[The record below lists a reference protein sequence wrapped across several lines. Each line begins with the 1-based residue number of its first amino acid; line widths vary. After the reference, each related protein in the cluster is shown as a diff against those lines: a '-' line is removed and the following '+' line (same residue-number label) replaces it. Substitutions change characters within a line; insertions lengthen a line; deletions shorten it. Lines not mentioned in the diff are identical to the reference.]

1 MSVRAFLGRGGL
13 ALAGACLLAGL
24 GAGVASAAPDH
35 CVSTNG
41 TVRVQ
46 QGTATCYS
54 VAGRGNVAVAHGPGT
69 NAEAGATP
77 GDEHNRARVQ
87 GSNSTAVSGDGD
99 NNSATAR
106 GTDTGA
112 RAGNGSNNTAV
123 ARTDGCRADAQGQGT
138 TARC

>member
-1 MSVRAFLGRGGL
+1 MMMRSFLGRGGL
-13 ALAGACLLAGL
+13 AIAGACLLAGL

-54 VAGRGNVAVAHGPGT
+54 EAGRGNVAVAHGPNT
-69 NAEAGATP
+69 YAAAGDEP

-87 GSNSTAVSGDGD
+87 GADSTAVSGNGD
-99 NNSATAR
+99 NNSATAQ

-138 TARC
+138 RTRC

>member
-1 MSVRAFLGRGGL
+1 MSVRSFLGRAGL

-46 QGTATCYS
+46 QGTALCYTHP
-54 VAGRGNVAVAHGPGT
+54 GRGNVAVAQGPNT
-69 NAEAGATP
+69 NAAAGDEP

-87 GSNSTAVSGDGD
+87 GSNSTAIAGNGDF
-99 NNSATAR
+99 NSATAR
-106 GTDTGA
+106 GNDTGA
-112 RAGNGSNNTAV
+112 RAGNGSDNTAV
-123 ARTDGCRADAQGQGT
+123 ARTDGCRADAEGQGT
-138 TARC
+138 RTRC